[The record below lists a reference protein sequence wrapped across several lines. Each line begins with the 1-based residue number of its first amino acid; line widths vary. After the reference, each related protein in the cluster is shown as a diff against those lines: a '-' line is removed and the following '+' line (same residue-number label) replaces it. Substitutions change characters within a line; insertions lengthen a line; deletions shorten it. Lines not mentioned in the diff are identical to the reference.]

1 MHKGRTVGI
10 RGEGGEGERQV
21 DLSNAT
27 EEIPSWTRSD
37 RHEGRDERK
46 EGISEAEDDRAPLEG
61 GFGLSPEKTEEALS
75 VPDSGAY
82 ERRAAGCHW
91 PEGGPI
97 RGGNEHTA
105 GQQNGSNYSRQ
116 VR

>member
-1 MHKGRTVGI
+1 MQAVGI

-37 RHEGRDERK
+37 RHEDRDERK

-91 PEGGPI
+91 PEGGRPI
-97 RGGNEHTA
+97 GGGNEHTA